1 MKKEAWSG
9 QTSFMRNFK
18 SRRMDS
24 TVSKGEADDVADVR
38 GNFLNAV
45 GLNELAV
52 FADLI
57 LFFSGSGEVAGIHA
71 LHADGRR

>member
-1 MKKEAWSG
+1 
-9 QTSFMRNFK
+9 MRNFR

-24 TVSKGEADDVADVR
+24 TVSKGEADDVADVCR
-38 GNFLNAV
+38 DLGIAV

-57 LFFSGSGEVAGIHA
+57 LLLPGGGEIAGIHA
-71 LHADGRR
+71 LHADEDVQAAGSRLLC